1 MNSKLRSPRG
11 SYQISEF
18 TMAFVFLIGFVVL
31 PLIDLAVVP
40 LRWGLGVL
48 MVDNWAHQLAMSE
61 SLSEARKISESNSF
75 LADGLKRIGGISLRD
90 SRLALTVQST
100 KLNGIAQSFTKPGSI
115 PKDWLPDGANAP
127 CLYVLD
133 LSVDVSIYPLITA
146 PLMNLKVPGLTEPIV
161 TTFKS
166 TSAWENMGLNPVT
179 GEYFVNE

>member
-1 MNSKLRSPRG
+1 MKSKVRSQRG
-11 SYQISEF
+11 NYQISEF
-18 TMAFVFLIGFVVL
+18 TMALFFLIGFVVL

-40 LRWGLGVL
+40 LRWGLGML

-61 SLSEARKISESNSF
+61 SLSEAHS
-75 LADGLKRIGGISLRD
+75 LAVKDDYLKNNLKGIGGISLRD

-133 LSVDVSIYPLITA
+133 LSVDVSIYPLVTA
-146 PLMNLKVPGLTEPIV
+146 PLMNLKVPGLTEPIM
-161 TTFKS
+161 TTFRS
-166 TSAWENMGLNPVT
+166 TSAWENMGLNPAT
-179 GEYFVNE
+179 GEFFVNE